1 MQKHANQLEDLEI
14 KTRSHK
20 LKLESLGKEKL
31 EKQGVIKVVKQ
42 VNIDYVTKD
51 LLTEQIEDLVN
62 QIERQSEILEKYGSN
77 FENLDR
83 DIKQV
88 ELLKQLTNKNG
99 KKIEYILD
107 SNQAQNK
114 RNGETFSQLEKNI
127 GNNSRRLGE
136 LISTVGTLTDNTCT
150 KHAHCKLKEYV
161 DGFANIDHVDKL
173 KTYFLP
179 KFEEFGNKIDYFLD

>member
-1 MQKHANQLEDLEI
+1 MLEDEI
-14 KTRSHK
+14 G
-20 LKLESLGKEKL
+20 ELG
-31 EKQGVIKVVKQ
+31 
-42 VNIDYVTKD
+42 TK
-51 LLTEQIEDLVN
+51 IETQN
-62 QIERQSEILEKYGSN
+62 SILEKYGSN
-77 FENLDR
+77 FDCLDR

-88 ELLKQLTNKNG
+88 EMLRQLTNKCS
-99 KKIEYILD
+99 KKIDYIMD

-114 RNGETFSQLEKNI
+114 KNHETFLDLEKNI

-136 LISTVGTLTDNTCT
+136 LITTVGKLTDATCT

-161 DGFANIDHVDKL
+161 EGFANIDHVDKL